1 MSKDPNGM
9 YELLKK
15 WAADPNQLNHDE
27 VEKMNSDL
35 AREARED
42 RIRIM
47 KHFETEEEKR
57 LRMLEKK
64 YNIRILRKHE
74 RIDDSAWEGVR

>member
-1 MSKDPNGM
+1 MRKDPNRM

-15 WAADPNQLNHDE
+15 WAADPDSVSMRE
-27 VEKMNSDL
+27 V
-35 AREARED
+35 AQARED
-42 RIRIM
+42 VRY
-47 KHFETEEEKR
+47 KKEKDEELR
-57 LRMLEKK
+57 LRNLEKK